1 MQAERAGSARPGKKG
16 FANMIDFV
24 YTEPV
29 VLHVFFNAFFLY
41 SFMGWIME
49 CIVIRREKGKWENR
63 GFAHLPFCIIYG
75 FGAML
80 GYAILRP
87 ISDNYVLL
95 YIVGAVLATAFEYL
109 TARLMLRLFGTFWWD
124 YTNKP
129 FNYKGILCLESTIG
143 WGFIAVLVFAFLH
156 RGVFQVVMRIPPRI
170 SRDVAVL
177 LVGAYT
183 IDFAISMRQSLR
195 RAHAAREEQ
204 AAPAE
209 QEAAAK

>member
-1 MQAERAGSARPGKKG
+1 MLHY
-16 FANMIDFV
+16 V

-29 VLHVFFNAFFLY
+29 ALHVFLNAFFLY

-80 GYAILRP
+80 GYALLRP

-109 TARLMLRLFGTFWWD
+109 TARPMLRLFGTFWWD

-129 FNYKGILCLESTIG
+129 LNYKGILCLESTIG

-156 RGVFQVVMRIPPRI
+156 RGVFQMVMLIPPRI
-170 SRDVAVL
+170 SRDVAIL
-177 LVGAYT
+177 LVSAYT
-183 IDFAISMRQSLR
+183 IDFAISLRQSLR
-195 RAHAAREEQ
+195 RAHGD
-204 AAPAE
+204 APQDSEPAFGRIRSLIHRIF
-209 QEAAAK
+209 

>member
-1 MQAERAGSARPGKKG
+1 MIG
-16 FANMIDFV
+16 FF

-29 VLHVFFNAFFLY
+29 ALHVLLNAFFLY

-80 GYAILRP
+80 GFAVLRP
-87 ISDNYVLL
+87 LSGNYVLL
-95 YIVGAVLATAFEYL
+95 YIVGAVLATTFEYL

-129 FNYKGILCLESTIG
+129 FNYKGILCLESTLG
-143 WGFIAVLVFAFLH
+143 WGLIAVFLFAFLH
-156 RGVFQVVMRIPPRI
+156 NTVFRAVMCIPTRI
-170 SRDVAVL
+170 SRGAAVL
-177 LVGAYT
+177 LVSAYA
-183 IDFAISMRQSLR
+183 IDFALSMRQSLR
-195 RAHAAREEQ
+195 RAHAAPDGKNT
-204 AAPAE
+204 PAGR
-209 QEAAAK
+209 AGHA

>member
-1 MQAERAGSARPGKKG
+1 
-16 FANMIDFV
+16 MIDYV
-24 YTEPV
+24 YTQPV
-29 VLHVFFNAFFLY
+29 ALHVFLNAFFLY

-80 GYAILRP
+80 GFAVLRP
-87 ISDNYVLL
+87 LSGNYILL
-95 YIVGAVLATAFEYL
+95 YVVGAVLATAFEYL

-129 FNYKGILCLESTIG
+129 FNYKGILCLESTLG
-143 WGFIAVLVFAFLH
+143 WGLIAVLLFAFLH
-156 RGVFQVVMRIPPRI
+156 RGVFRAVMCIPTRI
-170 SRDVAVL
+170 SMCTAFL
-177 LVGAYT
+177 LVSAYAA
-183 IDFAISMRQSLR
+183 DFFISLRQSLR
-195 RAHAAREEQ
+195 RTHAASAELG
-204 AAPAE
+204 APE